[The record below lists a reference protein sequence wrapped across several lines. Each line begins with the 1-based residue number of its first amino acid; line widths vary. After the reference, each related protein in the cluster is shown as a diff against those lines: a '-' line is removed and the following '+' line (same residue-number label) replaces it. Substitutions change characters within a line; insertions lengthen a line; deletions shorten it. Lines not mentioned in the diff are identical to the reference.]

1 MGYRPRGFVP
11 LRHLHGNVSF
21 QTRRYEVSAGNPT
34 RLFPGDPVK
43 LVDGMIRRVN
53 TSAVGSAL
61 EPPILGVVRTL
72 YNSVGR
78 PLTFNQ
84 PTAGPTLNGSTA
96 GFADIYDDPDITFIV
111 NATTSVS
118 ANQIGQFVRTT
129 AATANTAAGISG
141 FRIESTDTTA
151 SAVSHRWQIM
161 GVSPEH
167 RIGLATETG
176 QEGVSASDVEV
187 KIADHLFRRQKARL
201 AGSVGP

>member
-11 LRHLHGNVSF
+11 FRHLGGHVSF
-21 QTRRYEVSAGNPT
+21 QTRRYYVSGSHAT

-43 LVDGMIRRVN
+43 LVDGSILRVP

-61 EPPILGVVRTL
+61 EPPVLGVIARL
-72 YNSVGR
+72 YNSTGR

-84 PTAGPTLNGSTA
+84 PTAGPSLDASAA
-96 GFADIYDDPDITFIV
+96 GYADIYDDPDITFIV
-111 NATTSVS
+111 NSTTSVS
-118 ANQIGQFVRTT
+118 ANQVGQFVHTT

-141 FRIESTDTTA
+141 FRVETANTTA
-151 SAVSHRWQIM
+151 SAVGHRWQIM

-167 RIGLATETG
+167 RIGLVTEQG
-176 QEGVSASDVEV
+176 FEGVSATDIEV
-187 KIADHLFRRQKARL
+187 KIADHLFRRQRSRI

>member
-11 LRHLHGNVSF
+11 LRHLNGNVSF
-21 QTRRYEVSAGNPT
+21 QTRRYFVTASHES

-43 LVDGMIRRVN
+43 LVDGSIRRVN

-61 EPPILGVVRTL
+61 EPPVLGVIRTL
-72 YNSVGR
+72 YNSTGR

-84 PTAGPTLNGSTA
+84 PTAGPSLDASTA
-96 GFADIYDDPDITFIV
+96 GYADIYDDPDITFLV

-118 ANQIGQFVRTT
+118 ANQMGQFVRTT

-151 SAVSHRWQIM
+151 SAVSHRWQII

-167 RIGLATETG
+167 RIGLATEQG
-176 QEGVSASDVEV
+176 FEGVSATDVEV
-187 KIADHLFRRQKARL
+187 KIADHLFRRQKARV
-201 AGSVGP
+201 AGAVGP